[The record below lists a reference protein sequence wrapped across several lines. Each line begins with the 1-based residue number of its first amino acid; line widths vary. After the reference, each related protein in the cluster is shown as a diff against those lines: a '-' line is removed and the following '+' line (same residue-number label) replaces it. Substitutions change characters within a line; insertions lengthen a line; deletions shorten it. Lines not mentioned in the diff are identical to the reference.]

1 MKFYILLLS
10 ITCLSLTCS
19 SQNTG
24 DWEEVVRQWADAEN
38 IESAALEN
46 VFESLSELSEQPIN
60 LNQADRE
67 ELEQLPFLT
76 AQQVEDILAYVHRYG
91 IIRSYSELQMITS
104 LDTERRQLLR
114 FFVYMGEAKK
124 RKNSLRIDSVFLHG
138 KHEITATGKIPL
150 YTRKGFQNGYS
161 GSRYQHTFRYR
172 LNYRER
178 VKLGVTGAKDAG
190 EPFFTGRNRWGYDH
204 YSYYLQ
210 FKDIGCLENLC
221 AGMYR
226 VQQGMGLVMNG
237 GFYLGKLSTLQSL
250 GNSKAALRP
259 HSSRSTD
266 GYLQGIAATIRLHR
280 HWQAHRLR
288 LLPPTGCDTQQR
300 QYRTDT
306 LLHQLPP
313 HGDGD
318 EQEEQHT

>member
-24 DWEEVVRQWADAEN
+24 DWEEVVRQWTDAEN

-124 RKNSLRIDSVFLHG
+124 RKNSLRIGRASGTDIPGL
-138 KHEITATGKIPL
+138 ATSIP
-150 YTRKGFQNGYS
+150 S
-161 GSRYQHTFRYR
+161 D
-172 LNYRER
+172 
-178 VKLGVTGAKDAG
+178 TG
-190 EPFFTGRNRWGYDH
+190 
-204 YSYYLQ
+204 
-210 FKDIGCLENLC
+210 
-221 AGMYR
+221 
-226 VQQGMGLVMNG
+226 
-237 GFYLGKLSTLQSL
+237 
-250 GNSKAALRP
+250 
-259 HSSRSTD
+259 
-266 GYLQGIAATIRLHR
+266 
-280 HWQAHRLR
+280 
-288 LLPPTGCDTQQR
+288 
-300 QYRTDT
+300 
-306 LLHQLPP
+306 
-313 HGDGD
+313 
-318 EQEEQHT
+318 